1 MVDDRG
7 PSRRMFITTAAAA
20 GGGLAVG
27 LTVTADDAEAQ
38 QKRPPAGAAIAP
50 PADAELNVWVVVKA
64 DETVVV
70 RVVRSELGQGSLTG
84 LAQLVAEEL
93 DCDWARVT
101 TEQPLPGLS
110 NAQERPW
117 KDFQTTNSRSIRGS
131 QEYVRYAGAAARW
144 MLIEAAAE
152 AWKVPSAEL
161 VVGNGIVKHP
171 KSRRTITYGRIAQA
185 AARLKAPDARPVKL
199 GEPSAWSIV
208 GEPRKRLDT
217 ADKLAGRAIYGID
230 VRLPGMLSAAV
241 RQAPV
246 FGAAIVSFDAAAVRE
261 MPGVRHVLRVDERT
275 LAVVAD
281 SWWQA
286 QKAVEKLPVVWSDPP
301 EAKVSSA
308 SIAEQLREGLD
319 QRVAFIGHT
328 HGDALKAIAG
338 AAKKVEAVYA
348 LPFLAH
354 APLEP
359 PVCTARWSREK
370 VEVWAPTQNAEGALR
385 AVAEA
390 AGLPLSAAELN
401 RTAIGGSFG
410 RRIRHDVIRQAVLIA
425 RRIPETPIKLIWSRE
440 EDMARS
446 FYRPVSMFRLSGGI
460 DDKGDLAGL
469 IVRISGQSILGSQ
482 GQHAVPAGR
491 DARMFQGLNAETG
504 ESQIGYSVPNIYIDH
519 AMRNTHVPVGS
530 WRSAHS
536 SQNAFMLECFVDE
549 LARAAD
555 RDPVDFR
562 RNLMKSHPRHLAV
575 LTAASEKA
583 GWSTPALEG
592 RSRGVAQCMCY
603 GSYTAAVAEVSVS
616 AESKVTVHRIVLA
629 IDCGQVVNPEL
640 VSAQVEG
647 SVAFALSALFHQE
660 ITIRGGEVVERNFDS
675 HGVIRLEEMPRV
687 ETVLV
692 PSGDGWGGV
701 GAAAVAVVAPA
712 VVNAIYSA
720 TGKRVRSMPIRSGRL
735 G

>member
-7 PSRRMFITTAAAA
+7 PSRRMLITTAAAA

-27 LTVTADDAEAQ
+27 LAVTTGDAEAQ
-38 QKRPPAGAAIAP
+38 QKRPPVNTPVPP
-50 PADAELNVWVVVKA
+50 PADAVLNVWVVVRS

-110 NAQERPW
+110 LAQERPW

-131 QEYVRYAGAAARW
+131 QEYVRFAGAAAKW
-144 MLIEAAAE
+144 MLVEAAAE
-152 AWKVPSAEL
+152 AWKVPSADL
-161 VVGNGIVKHP
+161 VAENGVITHP
-171 KSRRTITYGRIAQA
+171 KTRRTITYGRIALA
-185 AARLKAPDARPVKL
+185 AAKLKAPDARLVRVE
-199 GEPSAWSIV
+199 EPSAWSVV

-217 ADKLAGRAIYGID
+217 ADKLSGRAVYGID
-230 VRLPGMLSAAV
+230 VRLPRMLSASV

-246 FGAAIVSFDAAAVRE
+246 FGATIVSFDAAAVRE
-261 MPGVRHVLRVDERT
+261 MPGVRHVLKVDERT

-286 QKAVEKLPVVWSDPP
+286 EKAVGQLPVVWSDPP

-308 SIAEQLREGLD
+308 SIAELLREGLD
-319 QRVAFIGHT
+319 QREAFIGHT

-338 AAKKVEAVYA
+338 SAKRVEATYA

-359 PVCTARWSREK
+359 PSCTARWSREK

-385 AVAEA
+385 AAAEA

-401 RTAIGGSFG
+401 RTAVGGSFG

-425 RRIPETPIKLIWSRE
+425 RRIPETPIKLVWSRE

-446 FYRPVSMFRLSGGI
+446 FYRPVSMFRLVGGI
-460 DDKGDLAGL
+460 DDKGDLSGL

-482 GQHAVPAGR
+482 AQRTLPTGR
-491 DARMFQGLNAETG
+491 DARMFQGLNAEAG

-549 LARAAD
+549 LARAAE

-575 LTAASEKA
+575 LTAATEKA
-583 GWSTPALEG
+583 GWSVPALEG

-603 GSYTAAVAEVSVS
+603 GTYTAAVAEVSVS
-616 AESKVTVHRIVLA
+616 ADARVSVHRIVLA

-660 ITIRGGEVVERNFDS
+660 ITIRGGEVVERNFDT
-675 HGVIRLEEMPRV
+675 HGVVRLEEMPVV

-692 PSGDGWGGV
+692 PSGEGWGGV

-712 VVNAIYSA
+712 VANAIFSA
-720 TGKRVRSMPIRSGRL
+720 AGKRVRSLPVRNGRL
-735 G
+735 A